1 MFVSGRGTSISKQI
15 SFVIIAVGIFLSV
28 LNSFSK
34 NPAKSECTETIKIDG
49 IEYPVPNR
57 WCGKKLDKTLLADTN
72 KLARLSKELCLDS
85 SKIYVTIETKKALL
99 KMAESA
105 KKSGIN
111 LIADSGFRSVWYQRE
126 IVRRRLGKGEEYKKL
141 ITFVAPP
148 GYSEHHT
155 GRAVDFVPSEARFAY
170 SKTYEWL
177 KENAAEFGFFETYP
191 EDTTGFTPWE
201 SWHWVYTGN

>member
-1 MFVSGRGTSISKQI
+1 MFVSGRDTSISKQF
-15 SFVIIAVGIFLSV
+15 SYVIIAFGIFLFA
-28 LNSFSK
+28 LNSFPKNSSK
-34 NPAKSECTETIKIDG
+34 SDCTETIKIDG
-49 IEYPVPNR
+49 TEYPVPKR
-57 WCGKKLDKTLLADTN
+57 WCGKKLDKTQLADTN
-72 KLARLSKELCLDS
+72 KLARLPKVLSLDS

-111 LIADSGFRSVWYQRE
+111 LIIDSGFRSVWYQRV
-126 IVRRRLGKGEEYKKL
+126 IIRRRLEKGEEYKKL

-170 SKTYEWL
+170 SKTYKWL

-191 EDTTGFTPWE
+191 EDTTGVTPWE
-201 SWHWVYTGN
+201 SWHWVYESN